1 MAYSKNIQMDLKFDS
16 VKKLP
21 KWVKNINTTFHAE
34 LGKTPQEVEDNI
46 GDVSYTSGEH
56 EKQMEKKKDN
66 IAIQKFKK
74 DDHVRIHQP
83 SDKYISV
90 SWSKDIYKNRK
101 VFKPSNDYTV
111 FEYKLVDTVGR
122 YMVEDLL

>member
-90 SWSKDIYKNRK
+90 SWSKDIYKIEK
-101 VFKPSNDYTV
+101 YSNHLMTIRSSNIS
-111 FEYKLVDTVGR
+111 L
-122 YMVEDLL
+122 

>member
-66 IAIQKFKK
+66 IAIQKF
-74 DDHVRIHQP
+74 
-83 SDKYISV
+83 
-90 SWSKDIYKNRK
+90 
-101 VFKPSNDYTV
+101 
-111 FEYKLVDTVGR
+111 
-122 YMVEDLL
+122 